1 MSVIY
6 RKIRDIIGP
15 LIFLKNEHNVQYG
28 EIVKIYTK
36 NVNTENPNIRTGQVV
51 KIDEDIIVIEVFEDT
66 TGLSSENSEI
76 FFTEDSFK
84 LKLSED
90 MIGRTFNSLGNPIDV
105 NTKTVLKSKILAD
118 EVRDITGEPINP
130 FAREYPSDVIQTG
143 ISAIDGLFTLIRGQ
157 KLPIFSGQGMPHN
170 KLAAQIVTQAKV
182 MTEEPFLII
191 FCGIGIIQDEV
202 IYFLNRFKES
212 GNIQNIISFINFVDD
227 PIMERLLIPRVALTT
242 AEYFAF
248 DKGMHVLVILID
260 ITNYAEALRELSSA
274 KEEIPSRKGYPGY
287 LYSDLAS
294 IYERTG
300 KIKGK
305 RGTITQIPIL
315 TMPNDDITH
324 PIPDT
329 TGYITEGQ
337 LVLNRA
343 LHKKGL
349 YPPFEVLASISRL
362 MKDAIGGENTR
373 EDHADV
379 SSQLLASYSSAL
391 EVRDLIS
398 IVGVDGLNIDQK
410 NLMKFGNEFEEKFLA
425 QKFEENRDFNQTLT
439 IAWDVLSILP
449 KNQLFRIHQEFI
461 DRYYRER
468 G

>member
-6 RKIRDIIGP
+6 KKIQKIIGP
-15 LIFLKNEHNVQYG
+15 LLFLKNEHDVSYG
-28 EIVKIYTK
+28 EIVKIRTD
-36 NVNTENPNIRTGQVV
+36 NDTTRTGQVV
-51 KIDEDIIVIEVFEDT
+51 KINEDIIVVEVFEDT
-66 TGLSSENSEI
+66 KGLSSENSEI
-76 FFTEDSFK
+76 LFTEENFK
-84 LKLSED
+84 LKLSND

-105 NTKTVLKSKILAD
+105 NTKTVLKSHILPD
-118 EVRDITGEPINP
+118 VIRDINGTPINP
-130 FAREYPSDVIQTG
+130 FARLYPSQVIQTG

-157 KLPIFSGQGMPHN
+157 KLPIFSGQGMSHN
-170 KLAAQIVTQAKV
+170 KLAAQLATQARV

-248 DKGMHVLVILID
+248 DKDMHVLVILID
-260 ITNYAEALRELSSA
+260 MTNYAEALRELSSA
-274 KEEIPSRKGYPGY
+274 KEEIPSRKGFPGY

-305 RGTITQIPIL
+305 KGTITQIPIL
-315 TMPNDDITH
+315 TMPNDDISH
-324 PIPDT
+324 PVPDT

-343 LHKKGL
+343 MHKKGI

-362 MKDAIGGENTR
+362 MKDSIGEVNTR

-391 EVRDLIS
+391 EVKDLIS
-398 IVGVDGLNIDQK
+398 IVGEDSLNLEQK
-410 NLMKFGNEFEEKFLA
+410 ALLKFGVEFEEKFLA
-425 QKFEENRDFNQTLT
+425 QESNEVRTFNETLS
-439 IAWDVLSILP
+439 IAWKVLSNLP
-449 KNQLFRIHQEFI
+449 KNQLLRIHQKFI
-461 DRYYRER
+461 DKYYIER

>member
-1 MSVIY
+1 MSVVY
-6 RKIRDIIGP
+6 KKVQKIIGP
-15 LIFLKNEHNVQYG
+15 LLFLKNEHNVSYG
-28 EIVKIYTK
+28 EIVKIK
-36 NVNTENPNIRTGQVV
+36 TENENTRTGQVV
-51 KIDEDIIVIEVFEDT
+51 KINEDIIVIEVFEDT
-66 TGLSSENSEI
+66 KGLSSENSEI
-76 FFTEDSFK
+76 LFTEENFK
-84 LKLSED
+84 LKLSND

-105 NTKTVLKSKILAD
+105 NTKTVLKSHILPD
-118 EVRDITGEPINP
+118 VIRDINGSPINP
-130 FAREYPSDVIQTG
+130 FARLYPSQVIQTG

-157 KLPIFSGQGMPHN
+157 KLPIFSGQGMSHN
-170 KLAAQIVTQAKV
+170 KLAAQLATQAQV
-182 MTEEPFLII
+182 MTKEPFLII

-202 IYFLNRFKES
+202 IYFLKRFKES

-248 DKGMHVLVILID
+248 DKDMHVLVILID
-260 ITNYAEALRELSSA
+260 MTNYAEALRELSSA

-305 RGTITQIPIL
+305 KGTITQIPIL
-315 TMPNDDITH
+315 TMPNDDISY
-324 PIPDT
+324 PVPDT

-343 LHKKGL
+343 MHKKGI

-362 MKDAIGGENTR
+362 MKDAIGEENTR

-391 EVRDLIS
+391 EVKDLIS
-398 IVGVDGLNIDQK
+398 IVGEDSLNLEQK
-410 NLMKFGNEFEEKFLA
+410 ALLKFGVEFEEKFLA
-425 QKFEENRDFNQTLT
+425 QKSNEVRTFNETLS
-439 IAWDVLSILP
+439 IAWKVLSNLP
-449 KNQLFRIHQEFI
+449 KNQLLRIHQKFI
-461 DRYYRER
+461 DKYYIER